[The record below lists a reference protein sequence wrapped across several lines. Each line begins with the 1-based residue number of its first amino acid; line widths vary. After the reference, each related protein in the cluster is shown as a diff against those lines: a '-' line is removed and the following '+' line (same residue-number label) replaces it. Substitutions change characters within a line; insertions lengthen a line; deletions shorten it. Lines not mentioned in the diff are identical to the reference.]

1 MRRFRFGHKESKI
14 GRYAA
19 SGIFPASVL
28 TTVNAPYRKKLD
40 AKMLADCLKNPI
52 AAEAA
57 AGQMSVFFGE
67 VSPKLQKVF
76 AGAFQIS
83 ELELELAVAAKTFAA
98 FSGETYPLAE

>member
-1 MRRFRFGHKESKI
+1 
-14 GRYAA
+14 
-19 SGIFPASVL
+19 
-28 TTVNAPYRKKLD
+28 
-40 AKMLADCLKNPI
+40 MLADCLKNPI

-57 AGQMSVFFGE
+57 AGQMSVFFGD

-83 ELELELAVAAKTFAA
+83 ELELAVAAKTFAA